1 MDTYQIPW
9 DLRRRG
15 AKDASRHDIRV
26 KDAIRKNLRE
36 LISQEDIIASD
47 GQRTIKIPLRYLDQ
61 YRFKYGTP
69 EDGVGHGEGNV
80 GDVLGRRD
88 DGPSPGTGPPG
99 DQPGDHAYEVDV
111 TIDDLAQMALEDLAL
126 PWLEATPAKE
136 LVTTSP
142 RFTDIR
148 KIGSL
153 ANLDKRRSLRE
164 NLKRQASKGNA
175 HVGPFVN
182 DDLRFKV
189 WDEHE
194 ERQARAAVYCA
205 IDVSGSMSTEKKFIA
220 KVFFFWMVRF
230 LRLKYRNVETV
241 FIAHDTQAHI
251 VPEKDF
257 FAITEGGGTMCSSA
271 YALALK
277 NILHHH
283 PSSSWNA
290 YLFHFSDGDN
300 FGSDNTKCVEIVTEL
315 LKHCRMVGYGEIRY
329 KDEASWY
336 GSSGSGYEWST
347 LQKSLNTILDPHLL
361 SIILATKDDVWK
373 ALERFLRVKEGEVA

>member
-1 MDTYQIPW
+1 MPTATSPPW

-15 AKDASRHDIRV
+15 SKDAHRHDIRV

-47 GQRTIKIPLRYLDQ
+47 GQRAIKIPLRYLDQ

-69 EDGVGHGEGNV
+69 EDGVGHGDGAV
-80 GDVLGRRD
+80 GDVLGQRG
-88 DGPSPGTGPPG
+88 DGTSPSPGRPG
-99 DQPGDHAYEVDV
+99 DQPGEHAYEVDV
-111 TIDDLAQMALEDLAL
+111 SIDDLAKMALDDLAL

-136 LVTTSP
+136 LITTSP

-148 KIGSL
+148 KKGSL

-290 YLFHFSDGDN
+290 YLFHF
-300 FGSDNTKCVEIVTEL
+300 KRI
-315 LKHCRMVGYGEIRY
+315 
-329 KDEASWY
+329 
-336 GSSGSGYEWST
+336 
-347 LQKSLNTILDPHLL
+347 
-361 SIILATKDDVWK
+361 
-373 ALERFLRVKEGEVA
+373 